1 MLLKQTVQY
10 MCQSQGLSAVL
21 SRLNFNM
28 FKGRKNHREDKLR
41 LLSQIGG
48 SVHLIAWGTRL
59 EIRREA
65 KLTGYE
71 SDRR

>member
-1 MLLKQTVQY
+1 ML
-10 MCQSQGLSAVL
+10 
-21 SRLNFNM
+21 

-71 SDRR
+71 SERR